1 MERSASNT
9 SVIGRLARG
18 GAIVALALGLTP
30 LAGAQDATPDTATPG
45 ASGDLIVASTDP
57 APIIPDPVAG
67 EVTVVAYG
75 PLDAFNIPIIVVN
88 GTDKA
93 VEDVEIAV
101 SVASSAATPAADAG
115 GTPPAD
121 DGTPVAGDGVPDAS
135 VAVGEEGSAIT
146 GRGLSLFPDALEPGG
161 VAIGAITFDGADV
174 PANADLTFTVSSL
187 PVRESNID
195 EVDVTLSDVAF
206 TDGTFTGTATNDS
219 NQDIV
224 GSTNVRAVCQD
235 ADGNLTGYASAY
247 LDQDD
252 LAQGDSIPFALTV
265 PPTIDSCDAWL
276 ISAGGR
282 NY

>member
-1 MERSASNT
+1 MEPSAIGS

-18 GAIVALALGLTP
+18 GAVIALALGLTP
-30 LAGAQDATPDTATPG
+30 LAAAQDATPGVATPEAAG
-45 ASGDLIVASTDP
+45 PVIVASTDP
-57 APIIPDPVAG
+57 APVIPDPVDG

-88 GTDKA
+88 GTDA
-93 VEDVEIAV
+93 PVEDVGITV
-101 SVASSAATPAADAG
+101 SVGTGSATPETGAG

-121 DGTPVAGDGVPDAS
+121 DGTPVAGDGVPDAE
-135 VAVGEEGSAIT
+135 VAVSDDTAIT
-146 GRGLSLFPDALEPGG
+146 GRGLNLFPDALQPGD

-174 PANADLTFTVSSL
+174 PADAELTFTVTSL
-187 PVRESNID
+187 LVRESNID
-195 EVDVTLSDVAF
+195 EIDVDLTDVTL
-206 TDGTFTGTATNDS
+206 TDGTFSGTATN
-219 NQDIV
+219 NGGQDIV
-224 GSTNVRAVCQD
+224 GTTNVRAVCQD

-247 LDQDD
+247 LDTDD
-252 LAQGDSIPFALTV
+252 LAQGASAPFELSV